1 MTNSGGAPGGFLSR
15 LFGSAELVR
24 ALEAEAGGDY
34 VEAARLYASAGDR
47 AKVAQMHLLASERAG
62 TPALR
67 IDELREAVR
76 WADGDGDQA
85 MAVRRRVAA
94 AMLGSVRSRGLV
106 TDGDRALLAQ
116 AATLFSSAGDAGGA
130 GECHELLGASEA
142 AADAYQAAGEVE
154 RLEQL
159 LDSEADRRR
168 RAVAVGEALEDHR
181 MRLRAGDAS
190 GALESLEQALLTV
203 GPQGRAALQRDIDEL
218 AVRRLPAGTLRLRSA
233 SVITIAASAPVDLGR
248 ELGCALPL
256 RDGGISRR
264 HARIEH
270 AEGAWCVTD
279 LGSKNGTTLG
289 GMPVGR
295 MRLVDDSALGIGEL
309 CTLRVRLSGRRATL
323 TIERGLDRGAMLYV
337 SAGDPVI
344 VVATDARGSLRV
356 RFEAGHPRVGAVSA
370 PLWLNGV
377 QVTHEIEPLAGD
389 VLECAGQTWEAVR

>member
-1 MTNSGGAPGGFLSR
+1 MTTGGSAPGGFLSR

-34 VEAARLYASAGDR
+34 VEAARLYANAGER

-85 MAVRRRVAA
+85 TGVRRRVAA
-94 AMLGSVRSRGLV
+94 AMLAFVSSRGLV

-116 AATLFSSAGDAGGA
+116 AASLFSSAGDAGGA
-130 GECHELLGASEA
+130 GRCHALLGASEA
-142 AADAYQAAGEVE
+142 AADAYQAAGDVE
-154 RLEQL
+154 SLEQL
-159 LDSEADRRR
+159 LDGEADRRR

-181 MRLRAGDAS
+181 MRLRAGDAG
-190 GALESLEQALLTV
+190 GALASLEQALLTV

-218 AVRRLPAGTLRLRSA
+218 ALRRLPIGTLRLRSA
-233 SVITIAASAPVDLGR
+233 SVIAIAASAPVDVGR

-256 RDGGISRR
+256 RDAGISRR

-270 AEGAWCVTD
+270 AEGTWYVTD

-295 MRLVDDSALGIGEL
+295 VPLSDDSTLGIGAL
-309 CTLRVRLSGRRATL
+309 CTLRVRLSGLRATL
-323 TIERGLDRGAMLYV
+323 TIERGLDVGAVLYV
-337 SAGDPVI
+337 SEDGPVV
-344 VVATDARGSLRV
+344 VVASHPTGSLRV
-356 RFEAGHPRVGAVSA
+356 RFEAGHPRVAAVSA

-377 QVTHEIEPLAGD
+377 QVTREVEPLAGD
-389 VLECAGQTWEAVR
+389 VLECAGQKWEAVR